1 MISIVIP
8 HRGATQCLIKSL
20 EAIARQT
27 VKPKE
32 VIIVHD
38 SSEKLKVGP
47 RKDEFNLKVVELG
60 AHFGVSAARN
70 RGLVEV
76 TSEYVIF
83 LDSDILLN
91 PLSIELAQKL
101 IKRYDIL
108 TSFPDLEAHFNNFA
122 SKYQNTY
129 LFWLFSKFDD
139 GFIDFAYGGFI
150 LTSKVDCLNFNPE
163 LIAAEDSEWGKRSL
177 ESGKKI
183 HLNSSI
189 RISHYKK
196 YKILSLLIY
205 YFKISRGFA
214 KLLLNSNKKDKK
226 YKSHIQTHQM
236 LSMIASLFLLV
247 CFFISWKI
255 ACVLILFVIYLNLKR
270 LNFYRLV
277 HGNTFFFK
285 AIIMI
290 VFENILRIFGASS
303 VLLFK

>member
-8 HRGATQCLIKSL
+8 HRGTTQCLIKSL

-38 SSEKLKVGP
+38 SLEKLKVEL
-47 RKDEFNLKVVELG
+47 RKYEFSLKVVELG

-70 RGLVEV
+70 RGLAEV
-76 TSEYVIF
+76 TSEYVLF

-91 PLSIELAQKL
+91 PLSLELSLKL

-108 TSFPDLEAHFNNFA
+108 TSFPDLETHFDNFA

-129 LFWLFSKFDD
+129 LFWLFSKFDNA
-139 GFIDFAYGGFI
+139 FIDFAYGGFI
-150 LTSKVDCLNFNPE
+150 LTSKADCLKFNPDF
-163 LIAAEDSEWGKRSL
+163 IAAEDSEWGKRSI

-189 RISHYKK
+189 KISHYKK
-196 YKILSLLIY
+196 YKILSLLLY

-214 KLLLNSNKKDKK
+214 KLLLNSNKKENK

-236 LSMIASLFLLV
+236 FSMIATLFWLV
-247 CFFISWKI
+247 YFIINWKI
-255 ACVLILFVIYLNLKR
+255 ACFLILFVIYLNLKR

-277 HGNTFFFK
+277 HGNAFFFK
-285 AIIMI
+285 AILMI
-290 VFENILRIFGASS
+290 ICENVFRIFGASS